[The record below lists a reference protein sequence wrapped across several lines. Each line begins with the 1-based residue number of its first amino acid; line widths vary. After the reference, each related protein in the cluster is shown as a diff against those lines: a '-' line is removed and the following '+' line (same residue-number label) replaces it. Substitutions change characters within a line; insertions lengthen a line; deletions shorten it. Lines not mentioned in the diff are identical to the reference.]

1 MTVLVADN
9 ACEYN
14 TLSSVFGDH
23 LDKFGEILS
32 GPVILIFA

>member
-23 LDKFGEILS
+23 LNLGKILS